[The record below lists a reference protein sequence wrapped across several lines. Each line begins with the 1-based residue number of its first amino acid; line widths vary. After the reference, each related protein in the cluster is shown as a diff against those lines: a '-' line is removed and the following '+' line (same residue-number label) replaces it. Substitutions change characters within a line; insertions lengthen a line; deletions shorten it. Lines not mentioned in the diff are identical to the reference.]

1 MNYMD
6 VWKTML
12 NWWQWWMND
21 NQGHMNELQDKCM
34 TTIWWVN
41 DNGKWITMINELQ
54 DELMTT
60 MNEW

>member
-21 NQGHMNELQDKCM
+21 NQGHMALMTTMNELQDKCM
-34 TTIWWVN
+34 TTIWR
-41 DNGKWITMINELQ
+41 MSELQ